1 MSSPFN
7 WAAADGEAPVALS
20 PVVSPTPGGLSP
32 GAVAGRRGGLPS
44 EGWALGKDGNPVT
57 DSKEAL
63 EK

>member
-1 MSSPFN
+1 MGNDSFVLDMSTS
-7 WAAADGEAPVALS
+7 AVAL
-20 PVVSPTPGGLSP
+20 GKIEIQ
-32 GAVAGRRGGLPS
+32 RRKGEPLPS